1 MQVAIR
7 LIERGNDLFLNNE
20 LNLYELTL
28 CTLSHTILN
37 NVKRSDKTQSSIA
50 SFIGGRRGIRT
61 PGSFHFNGFQVPTV
75 DLFLP
80 LVAYRYCYIFAKNQA

>member
-7 LIERGNDLFLNNE
+7 LIERGDDLFVNNE

-50 SFIGGRRGIRT
+50 SFIGG
-61 PGSFHFNGFQVPTV
+61 
-75 DLFLP
+75 
-80 LVAYRYCYIFAKNQA
+80 K